1 MKVDQYWCEIEMSK
15 FGDEIPFNC
24 HPQIR
29 SEEACLKSTKKIID
43 LAKKIIELSGMT
55 LKNKKNPN
63 GDIEIKITGLKLGEK
78 IHEELYINK
87 EITKTNHPILH
98 LTEHLKDLLDLK
110 LKKLKDYLKENKLRK
125 AKELI
130 YKLNK

>member
-1 MKVDQYWCEIEMSK
+1 
-15 FGDEIPFNC
+15 
-24 HPQIR
+24 
-29 SEEACLKSTKKIID
+29 
-43 LAKKIIELSGMT
+43 MT

-87 EITKTNHPILH
+87 EITKTNHPKIYIVNETNLG
-98 LTEHLKDLLDLK
+98 LIDLDLK
-110 LKKLKDYLKENKLRK
+110 LKKLKDYLKENNLRK